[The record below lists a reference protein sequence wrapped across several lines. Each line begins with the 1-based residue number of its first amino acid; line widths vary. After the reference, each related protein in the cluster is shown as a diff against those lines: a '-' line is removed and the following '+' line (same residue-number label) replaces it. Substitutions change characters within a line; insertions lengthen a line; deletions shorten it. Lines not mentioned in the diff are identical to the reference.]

1 MRKSLGTKLFYN
13 FAAIIIALL
22 LSMAIG
28 ISYLIYEHFFEAKRD
43 ELIRYAQEIAV
54 NIERNDDSLQGAAL
68 QNYLNRVDG
77 LIKAR
82 IWVLDERKQV
92 VAISRGPLATM
103 NGEKGMHNKQRKTMM
118 GQNFEHHERELQE
131 KPFGPRPKEKNRVD
145 DFLNF
150 LQPIYEGKII
160 KKDFY
165 HPTYQ
170 EQVLFVGIPIME
182 KGNVVGAVLI
192 SSAVSGMRDFILGVY
207 IYIGLVM
214 LVAIFLSLV
223 LVSHFSK
230 NTIAPI
236 LNMQKSAAAMAKGD
250 YSKEIPI
257 DGDDEVADLG
267 RSLNSLA
274 KDLNI
279 FVEKMQT
286 QEKIRRDFVAN
297 VSHELRTPLTII
309 GGYNQAISDGTV
321 KDQEKI
327 KSYQGIIR
335 DEVKRLER
343 LIKDLLDLSRLQAG
357 KVMLTEKIPLD
368 ELVRD
373 VVEKMQIKVQ
383 DKNINFNLNLTTVQI
398 TGDGDRLV
406 QLVIILLDNAIKYTP
421 EQGEIVVKLEK
432 IADRVVLEIR
442 DTGKG
447 IPAEDLPYIW
457 ERFYKVDKSH
467 SRLDG
472 GIGVGLA
479 IAKEIV
485 VLHKAQIKVA
495 SEIGKGTSICINFPL
510 EQ

>member
-43 ELIRYAQEIAV
+43 ELIRYAQEIAI
-54 NIERNDDSLQGAAL
+54 NMEKSEDTLQGAAL

-92 VAISRGPLATM
+92 IAISRAPMMGM
-103 NGEKGMHNKQRKTMM
+103 NGENGMHNKQRKAML
-118 GQNFEHHERELQE
+118 NSNLEHHERELQE
-131 KPFGPRPKEKNRVD
+131 KPFAPKPQEKNRVD

-170 EQVLFVGIPIME
+170 EQVLFVGIPIMD
-182 KGNVVGAVLI
+182 KGKVVGAVLI
-192 SSAVSGMRDFILGVY
+192 SSAVSGMRDFIVGVY
-207 IYIGLVM
+207 VYIGLVM

-223 LVSHFSK
+223 LVNHFSK
-230 NTIAPI
+230 NTIAP
-236 LNMQKSAAAMAKGD
+236 LLAMQKSAAAMAKGD
-250 YSKEIPI
+250 YSQEINI
-257 DGDDEVADLG
+257 EGDDEVADLG

-274 KDLNI
+274 QDLNV

-327 KSYQGIIR
+327 KSYQNIIR
-335 DEVKRLER
+335 DEVQRLER

-357 KVMLTEKIPLD
+357 QVILKEKIPLA
-368 ELVRD
+368 ELVSD
-373 VVEKMQIKVQ
+373 VVDKMQIKVQ
-383 DKNINFNLNLTTVQI
+383 GKDISFILALEPIKILA
-398 TGDGDRLV
+398 DGDRLV
-406 QLVIILLDNAIKYTP
+406 QLMIILLDNAIKYTP
-421 EQGEIVVKLEK
+421 AQGEIKVSLNNV
-432 IADRVVLEIR
+432 ANGAVLEIR

-447 IPAEDLPYIW
+447 IPQEDLPYIW

-485 VLHKAQIKVA
+485 MLHKGQIKVE
-495 SEIGKGTSICINFPL
+495 SELNQGTSISIDFPIG
-510 EQ
+510 E

>member
-13 FAAIIIALL
+13 FAAIIIILL

-43 ELIRYAQEIAV
+43 ELIRYAQEIAINV
-54 NIERNDDSLQGAAL
+54 EKSDDVLQGLAL
-68 QNYLNRVDG
+68 QSYLNRVDG

-82 IWVLDERKQV
+82 IWILDDRKQV
-92 VAISRGPLATM
+92 VAISRGPLAGA
-103 NGEKGMHNKQRKTMM
+103 NVEKNMHNKQRKGMM
-118 GQNFEHHERELQE
+118 GNNLEHYERDLQE
-131 KPFGPRPKEKNRVD
+131 KPLGPRPEEKNRVD
-145 DFLNF
+145 VFLNF
-150 LQPIYEGKII
+150 LQPIYEGQII

-170 EQVLFVGIPIME
+170 EQVLFVGIPILD

-192 SSAVSGMRDFILGVY
+192 SSAVSGLRDFILGVY

-214 LVAIFLSLV
+214 LVAIFLSLI
-223 LVSHFSK
+223 LVRHFSR

-236 LNMQKSAAAMAKGD
+236 LAMQKSAAAMAKGD
-250 YSKEIPI
+250 YGQEII
-257 DGDDEVADLG
+257 IEGEDEVSDLG

-286 QEKIRRDFVAN
+286 QEKIRRDFVTN

-327 KSYQGIIR
+327 KSYQAIIR
-335 DEVKRLER
+335 DEVGRLER
-343 LIKDLLDLSRLQAG
+343 LIQDLLDLSRLQAG
-357 KVMLTEKIPLD
+357 KSIVVEKIPLD

-383 DKNINFNLNLTTVQI
+383 GKNIKFNLVLEPLQI
-398 TGDGDRLV
+398 RGDGDRLV

-421 EQGEIVVKLEK
+421 AQREITIVLKKVR
-432 IADRVVLEIR
+432 DRAILEIR
-442 DTGKG
+442 DMGKG
-447 IPAEDLPYIW
+447 IPTEDLPYIW

-467 SRLDG
+467 SRLEG

-485 VLHKAQIKVA
+485 LLHNAQIKVD
-495 SEIGKGTSICINFPL
+495 SEINKGTNVIIDFPG
-510 EQ
+510 ET